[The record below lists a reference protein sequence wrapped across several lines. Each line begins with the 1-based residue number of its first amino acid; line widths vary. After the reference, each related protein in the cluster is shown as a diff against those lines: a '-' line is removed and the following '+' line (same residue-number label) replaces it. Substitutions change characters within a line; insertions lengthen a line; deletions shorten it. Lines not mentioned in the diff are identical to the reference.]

1 MELSFILPRTSS
13 HQFESLFTALEKRKD
28 ELGVVSY
35 GASVTTMEEVFLK
48 VGEISSQ
55 GSEDTIR
62 IQDRIDTRALNAAN
76 RQQAGSINE
85 TDVRSIQNLNLLMI
99 ICYSR
104 LFVFDEYYPFLS
116 FSLILML
123 TGCRSVAVRG
133 AAALSV

>member
-62 IQDRIDTRALNAAN
+62 IQDRIEAHAARVLD
-76 RQQAGSINE
+76 RQRVGYQDGE
-85 TDVRSIQNLNLLMI
+85 VRELTLSCSMS
-99 ICYSR
+99 C
-104 LFVFDEYYPFLS
+104 LFP
-116 FSLILML
+116 
-123 TGCRSVAVRG
+123 
-133 AAALSV
+133 